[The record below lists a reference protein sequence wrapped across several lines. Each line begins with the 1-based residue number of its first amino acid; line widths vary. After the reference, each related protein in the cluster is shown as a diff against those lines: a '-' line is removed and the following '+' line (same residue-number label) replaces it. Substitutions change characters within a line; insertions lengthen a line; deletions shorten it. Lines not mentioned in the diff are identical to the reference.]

1 MPWRDV
7 ITEEESPEYALC
19 LALDNQAFM
28 FRSVDA
34 LVAKTQRPAEFIRE
48 FVTAHPDLVRR
59 SNGERETY
67 GLIERIGHLEP
78 APVAAHYDMPAVDDN
93 LGEPEDEPDE
103 GDGEL

>member
-28 FRSVDA
+28 FRSVNA

-48 FVTAHPDLVRR
+48 FVAAHPDLVRR

-78 APVAAHYDMPAVDDN
+78 APIPAVYDMPLVNDD
-93 LGEPEDEPDE
+93 LGEPEEVE
-103 GDGEL
+103 DGEL